1 MRQRPQV
8 RRRAGGEVAAI
19 VSRCHRVHGED
30 VETAGRRG
38 GAAVGLGAAAA
49 AAHAV
54 SPAVPEGV
62 EGVGPQG
69 TVAVGQTGGETQS
82 EMMVE

>member
-1 MRQRPQV
+1 M
-8 RRRAGGEVAAI
+8 RRRTGGEVAAI

-30 VETAGRRG
+30 VEAAGRRG

-54 SPAVPEGV
+54 GPAVPEGV

-69 TVAVGQTGGETQS
+69 TVAVGQTDRETHT
-82 EMMVE
+82 VR

>member
-8 RRRAGGEVAAI
+8 RRRTGGEVAAI

-38 GAAVGLGAAAA
+38 CAAVGLGAA

-69 TVAVGQTGGETQS
+69 TVAVGQTDRETHT
-82 EMMVE
+82 VR